1 MEPQNQVKLKKDVIQ
16 SIFNEQKQKSVQIFN
31 YKNTVDLLTKKY
43 NLEQRKAESFAKVIS
58 RKYKA
63 AKNNLNRLLEL
74 KKNHEFLNELI
85 TG

>member
-31 YKNTVDLLTKKY
+31 HRNTVELLTKKY
-43 NLEQRKAESFAKVIS
+43 NLEHRKAENFAKVIS

>member
-16 SIFNEQKQKSVQIFN
+16 SIYEEQKQKSVKIFN
-31 YKNTVDLLTKKY
+31 QTNTVELLTKKY
-43 NLEQRKAESFAKVIS
+43 NLEQRKAENFAKVVLK
-58 RKYKA
+58 KYKA